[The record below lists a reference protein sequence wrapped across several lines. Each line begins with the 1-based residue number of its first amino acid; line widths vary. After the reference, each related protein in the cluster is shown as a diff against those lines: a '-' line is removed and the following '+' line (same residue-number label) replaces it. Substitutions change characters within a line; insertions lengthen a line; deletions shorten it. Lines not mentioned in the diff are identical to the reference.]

1 VVHASIVAHITP
13 YRAMLHDPHFPHLW
27 SMHSNAGLMALNGE
41 ITRQAAMVA
50 YIDDFWLMMI
60 VTLAAVP
67 LLVLMRNPRR
77 LSAEPPAIEA

>member
-1 VVHASIVAHITP
+1 
-13 YRAMLHDPHFPHLW
+13 
-27 SMHSNAGLMALNGE
+27 MHSKAGLMALNGE

-67 LLVLMRNPRR
+67 LLALMRNPRR
-77 LSAEPPAIEA
+77 LSVEPPAMEA